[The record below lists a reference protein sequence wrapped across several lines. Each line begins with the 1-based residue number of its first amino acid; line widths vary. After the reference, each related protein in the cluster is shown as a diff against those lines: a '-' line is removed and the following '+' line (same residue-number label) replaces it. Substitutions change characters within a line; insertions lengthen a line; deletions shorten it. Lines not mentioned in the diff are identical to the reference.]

1 MIPWWGTIRDH
12 RMISP
17 LTPLDFLA
25 RSVHAWRDLT
35 AVVEGER
42 RFTYAEFGARVER
55 QAAALLA
62 LGVQPGDRVAVLAL
76 NGAMALEAH
85 FAPMRIGAILVMLNT
100 RLAPAE
106 LEWILHHCGAKVLLV
121 DPQLKPLVANLAV
134 PQVIE
139 GGAGASARQPHVI
152 DDYEGFL
159 SGAGASACQPL
170 PAPVPVTDENACIAI
185 NYTSGTTGFP
195 KGVMFTHRGAWT
207 NAIGE
212 ITEHGLT
219 QRSVYLWTLP
229 LFHCNG
235 WCFAWAVTAAGGRH
249 ICLRQPDPREAVRL
263 IESEGVTHLCGAPVV
278 VSSLAQYCAANGVKF
293 RRPLRIA
300 IAGAP
305 PPPAVIRA
313 AEETGAELAHLYGLT
328 ETYGP
333 HTICAWKPAWDK
345 LPAPERALL
354 KARQGVPYLVAGMDL
369 RVADHYMNDVPAD
382 GQTMGE
388 VLMRGNNV
396 MLGYYDN
403 PKATADAFQ
412 GGWFHSGDLAVVH
425 PDGYIEVRD
434 RMKDIVISGGEN
446 ISSIEV
452 EKALAD
458 HPAVAEVAIV
468 AVPDEKWGEV
478 PKAFVGLK
486 PNHSATAEELIAWC
500 RQRLAHFKCP
510 KHVEFGPLPRTATG
524 KIRKNELRAKAK
536 ENA

>member
-1 MIPWWGTIRDH
+1 
-12 RMISP
+12 MISP

-35 AVVEGER
+35 AVVEGDR

-55 QAAALLA
+55 QAAALRQ
-62 LGVQPGDRVAVLAL
+62 LGVQPGDRVAVLAP

-106 LEWILHHCGAKVLLV
+106 LAWILRHCGAKVLLV
-121 DPQLKPLVANLAV
+121 DPQLAPSIA
-134 PQVIE
+134 
-139 GGAGASARQPHVI
+139 GAGVPHVI
-152 DDYEGFL
+152 EDYEGFL
-159 SGAGASACQPL
+159 REAGPC
-170 PAPVPVTDENACIAI
+170 PAPFPVADENACIAI

-212 ITEHGLT
+212 IVEHGLT

-235 WCFAWAVTAAGGRH
+235 WCFSWAVTAAGGRH

-263 IESEGVTHLCGAPVV
+263 IEAESVTHLCGAPVV

-293 RRPLRIA
+293 RNPLRIVT
-300 IAGAP
+300 AGAP

-313 AEETGAELAHLYGLT
+313 AEETGAEITHVYGLT

-333 HTICAWKPAWDK
+333 HTVCAWKPAWDA
-345 LPAPERALL
+345 LPAPERAQI
-354 KARQGVPYLVAGMDL
+354 KARQGVPYIVAGMDL
-369 RVADHYMNDVPAD
+369 RVTDHYMNDVPAD

-403 PKATADAFQ
+403 PKATGDAFH

-468 AVPDEKWGEV
+468 AVPDAKWGEV

-500 RQRLAHFKCP
+500 RERLSHFKCP
-510 KHVEFGPLPRTATG
+510 RQIEFGPLPRTATG

-536 ENA
+536 VNP

>member
-121 DPQLKPLVANLAV
+121 DPQLKPLVAN
-134 PQVIE
+134 
-139 GGAGASARQPHVI
+139 ASVPHVI
-152 DDYEGFL
+152 DDYESFL
-159 SGAGASACQPL
+159 CGAGASACQPL

-212 ITEHGLT
+212 ITEHQLT

-313 AEETGAELAHLYGLT
+313 AEETGAEIAHLYGLT

-333 HTICAWKPAWDK
+333 HTICATQESLRRW
-345 LPAPERALL
+345 LQRRES
-354 KARQGVPYLVAGMDL
+354 AG
-369 RVADHYMNDVPAD
+369 
-382 GQTMGE
+382 
-388 VLMRGNNV
+388 
-396 MLGYYDN
+396 
-403 PKATADAFQ
+403 
-412 GGWFHSGDLAVVH
+412 
-425 PDGYIEVRD
+425 
-434 RMKDIVISGGEN
+434 
-446 ISSIEV
+446 
-452 EKALAD
+452 
-458 HPAVAEVAIV
+458 
-468 AVPDEKWGEV
+468 
-478 PKAFVGLK
+478 
-486 PNHSATAEELIAWC
+486 
-500 RQRLAHFKCP
+500 
-510 KHVEFGPLPRTATG
+510 
-524 KIRKNELRAKAK
+524 
-536 ENA
+536 

>member
-1 MIPWWGTIRDH
+1 
-12 RMISP
+12 MISP

-25 RSVHAWRDLT
+25 RSVHTWRDLT
-35 AVVEGER
+35 AVVEGDR

-55 QAAALLA
+55 QAAALLR
-62 LGVQPGDRVAVLAL
+62 LGVHPGDRVAVLAP
-76 NGAMALEAH
+76 NGAMTLEAH

-100 RLAPAE
+100 RLSPGE
-106 LEWILHHCGAKVLLV
+106 LEWILHHSGAKVLLV
-121 DPQLKPLVANLAV
+121 DPQLKPLVANSDV
-134 PQVIE
+134 PHVVADYE
-139 GGAGASARQPHVI
+139 AFLGGAGS
-152 DDYEGFL
+152 
-159 SGAGASACQPL
+159 C
-170 PAPVPVTDENACIAI
+170 PAQSPVADENACIAV

-195 KGVMFTHRGAWT
+195 KGVMFTHRGAWI
-207 NAIGE
+207 NAVGE
-212 ITEHGLT
+212 IVEYGLN

-263 IESEGVTHLCGAPVV
+263 IEAEGVTHLCGAPVV

-293 RRPLRIA
+293 RRPLRIVT
-300 IAGAP
+300 AGAP

-313 AEETGAELAHLYGLT
+313 AEETGAEISHAYGLT

-333 HTICAWKPAWDK
+333 HTVCAWKPAWDA

-354 KARQGVPYLVAGMDL
+354 KARQGVPYMVAGMDL
-369 RVADHYMNDVPAD
+369 RVTDRYMNYVPAD

-403 PKATADAFQ
+403 PKATADAFH

-425 PDGYIEVRD
+425 SDGYIELRD

-468 AVPDEKWGEV
+468 AVADEKWGEV
-478 PKAFVGLK
+478 PKAYVALK
-486 PNHSATAEELIAWC
+486 PGHSASAEELIEWC

-510 KHVEFGPLPRTATG
+510 KHIEFGPLPRTATG

-536 ENA
+536 TNS

>member
-1 MIPWWGTIRDH
+1 
-12 RMISP
+12 MISP

-35 AVVEGER
+35 AVVDGDR

-55 QAAALLA
+55 QAAALRQ
-62 LGVQPGDRVAVLAL
+62 LGVQPGDRVAVLAP

-85 FAPMRIGAILVMLNT
+85 FAPMQIGAILVMLNT
-100 RLAPAE
+100 RLASAE
-106 LEWILHHCGAKVLLV
+106 LEWILHHCGANVLLV
-121 DPQLKPLVANLAV
+121 DPQLKHLAAN
-134 PQVIE
+134 
-139 GGAGASARQPHVI
+139 AGVPHVI
-152 DDYEGFL
+152 EDYEAFL
-159 SGAGASACQPL
+159 VEQPSGL
-170 PAPVPVTDENACIAI
+170 PCPDSSGHAAVTDENACIAI

-195 KGVMFTHRGAWT
+195 KGVMFSHRGAWT

-212 ITEHGLT
+212 LTEHGLT
-219 QRSVYLWTLP
+219 QRSVYLWALP

-235 WCFAWAVTAAGGRH
+235 WCFSWAVTAAGGRH
-249 ICLRQPDPREAVRL
+249 ICMRQPDPKEAVRL
-263 IESEGVTHLCGAPVV
+263 IEAEGVTHLCGAPVV
-278 VSSLAQYCAANGVKF
+278 VSSLAQYCASNGVKF
-293 RRPLRIA
+293 RNPLRIVT
-300 IAGAP
+300 AGAP

-313 AEETGAELAHLYGLT
+313 AEETGAEITHVYGLT

-333 HTICAWKPAWDK
+333 HTICAWKPAWDA
-345 LPAPERALL
+345 LSAPERAQM
-354 KARQGVPYLVAGMDL
+354 KARQGVPYLIAGMNL
-369 RVADHYMNDVPAD
+369 RVTDHYMNDVPAD

-396 MLGYYDN
+396 MIGYYDN
-403 PKATADAFQ
+403 PKATEEAFH

-458 HPAVAEVAIV
+458 HPAVSEVAIV
-468 AVPDEKWGEV
+468 AIPDEKWGEV
-478 PKAFVGLK
+478 PKAYVGLK

-500 RQRLAHFKCP
+500 RERLSHYKCP
-510 KHVEFGPLPRTATG
+510 KQIEFGPLPRTATG
-524 KIRKNELRAKAK
+524 KIRKNELRAKGK
-536 ENA
+536 VSS